1 MFGNARSGCSL
12 MLVSA
17 RRARFRRARRM
28 PADEGVHCRTRRSM
42 DGVGVGGR
50 GGGVVEEWWREL
62 PRRDGK
68 ELRMRGK
75 GHRPPTFRTPPADI
89 LHWHMCRA
97 ETETSTPRL
106 FTLGEL
112 ASTTA
117 WSRAMSLTT
126 SGRHGARL
134 KRRRREINRQA
145 VSIAAPRI
153 ECDLQFKSLL
163 GTRT

>member
-1 MFGNARSGCSL
+1 
-12 MLVSA
+12 
-17 RRARFRRARRM
+17 
-28 PADEGVHCRTRRSM
+28 
-42 DGVGVGGR
+42 
-50 GGGVVEEWWREL
+50 
-62 PRRDGK
+62 
-68 ELRMRGK
+68 
-75 GHRPPTFRTPPADI
+75 
-89 LHWHMCRA
+89 MCRA
-97 ETETSTPRL
+97 GTKTRTARL

-117 WSRAMSLTT
+117 WSCAMTLMA
-126 SGRHGARL
+126 SGRHGASL